1 MSLGVT
7 GGTILSLQVGV
18 LDPLLQGRWVEEA
31 LVVVVD
37 MEEVEEVVVALGVE
51 EAVITAEAEA
61 GEEEEEAVEE
71 AELEMAEVEVEVEVE
86 TRTTVTEAALGKTEI
101 RHNKLIII
109 VSVVMIKKCYA

>member
-1 MSLGVT
+1 M
-7 GGTILSLQVGV
+7 
-18 LDPLLQGRWVEEA
+18 
-31 LVVVVD
+31 VVVD
-37 MEEVEEVVVALGVE
+37 MEEVEEEVVALGVE

-71 AELEMAEVEVEVEVE
+71 AELEMEMAEVEAEVEVE
-86 TRTTVTEAALGKTEI
+86 TRTTVTEAALGKTGI